1 MIKNPLWERQPRERL
16 QTYLY
21 KKIYIMEIKKANKKL
36 DDVITYIQNL
46 PSETSP
52 DVTLY
57 HFNDNL
63 IELPNEDQLKQMS
76 KRYCW
81 AQADEEYSNYLLELD
96 QEKREQNFHDNT
108 DIMDN
113 IINTMLDITND
124 SVEELKES
132 DYKTSTKIQLEYTV
146 SRTIDL
152 LNKNLRLNHSR
163 PTTISKS
170 DVDVDTKV
178 QFDGVDNLIGAFHAS
193 KKEWARHKQSK

>member
-1 MIKNPLWERQPRERL
+1 MTKNPLWERQPNERL
-16 QTYLY
+16 QLFLY
-21 KKIYIMEIKKANKKL
+21 KKIYIMEIKKANKQL
-36 DDVITYIQNL
+36 SDVITYVEKL
-46 PSETSP
+46 PSNEEHS
-52 DVTLY
+52 DCREY
-57 HFNDNL
+57 QGHL
-63 IELPNEDQLKQMS
+63 IKIPTQRQLENASAKW
-76 KRYCW
+76 CW
-81 AQADEEYSNYLLELD
+81 SQADNDYTNYLLELD

>member
-1 MIKNPLWERQPRERL
+1 MTKNPLWERQPNERL
-16 QTYLY
+16 QLFLY
-21 KKIYIMEIKKANKKL
+21 KKIYIMEIKKATKKL
-36 DDVITYIQNL
+36 ADVITYIEQL
-46 PSETSP
+46 PKDKDDP
-52 DVTLY
+52 TLANY
-57 HFNDNL
+57 NGNL
-63 IELPNEDQLKQMS
+63 IEIPDYS
-76 KRYCW
+76 KLQTASAKYCW
-81 AQADEEYSNYLLELD
+81 SQADEAYSNYQVELD
-96 QEKREQNFHDNT
+96 NKRREQNFHDNT

-193 KKEWARHKQSK
+193 KKEWSRHKQSK

>member
-1 MIKNPLWERQPRERL
+1 MTKNPLWERQPNERL
-16 QTYLY
+16 QLFIY
-21 KKIYIMEIKKANKKL
+21 KKIYIMEIKKANKQL
-36 DDVITYIQNL
+36 NDVITYVEKL
-46 PSETSP
+46 PKHSDDDSCR
-52 DVTLY
+52 LY
-57 HFNDNL
+57 QEHL
-63 IELPNEDQLKQMS
+63 IKIPTYTQLQSAS
-76 KRYCW
+76 KKWCW
-81 AQADEEYSNYLLELD
+81 SQADSDYSNYLLQQDE
-96 QEKREQNFHDNT
+96 EKREANFHDNT

-113 IINTMLDITND
+113 IINTMLDITQD

-193 KKEWARHKQSK
+193 KKEWTRHKQSK

>member
-1 MIKNPLWERQPRERL
+1 MTKNPLWERQPNERL
-16 QTYLY
+16 QLFIY
-21 KKIYIMEIKKANKKL
+21 KKIYIMEIKKANKQL
-36 DDVITYIQNL
+36 NDVITYVEKL
-46 PSETSP
+46 PKHSDDDSCR
-52 DVTLY
+52 LY
-57 HFNDNL
+57 QEHL
-63 IELPNEDQLKQMS
+63 IKIPTYTQLQSAS
-76 KRYCW
+76 KKWRW

-193 KKEWARHKQSK
+193 KKEWSRHKQSK

>member
-1 MIKNPLWERQPRERL
+1 MTKNPLWDRQPNERL
-16 QTYLY
+16 QLFLY
-21 KKIYIMEIKKANKKL
+21 KKIYIMEIKKANKQL
-36 DDVITYIQNL
+36 NDVITCVEKL
-46 PSETSP
+46 PKHSDDDSCR
-52 DVTLY
+52 LY
-57 HFNDNL
+57 QEHL
-63 IELPNEDQLKQMS
+63 IKIPTYTQLQSAS
-76 KRYCW
+76 KKWRW
-81 AQADEEYSNYLLELD
+81 AQADEAYSNHLLELD

-193 KKEWARHKQSK
+193 KKEWSRHKQSK

>member
-1 MIKNPLWERQPRERL
+1 MTKNPLWERQPNERL
-16 QTYLY
+16 QLFIY
-21 KKIYIMEIKKANKKL
+21 KKIYIMEIKKANKQL
-36 DDVITYIQNL
+36 SDVITYVEDL
-46 PSETSP
+46 PSSSDDEGCR
-52 DVTLY
+52 VY
-57 HFNDNL
+57 EDNL
-63 IELPNEDQLKQMS
+63 IKIPTYKQLENAS
-76 KRYCW
+76 TRWCW
-81 AQADEEYSNYLLELD
+81 SQADTEYSNYLLQQDE
-96 QEKREQNFHDNT
+96 EKREANFHDNT

-193 KKEWARHKQSK
+193 KKEWTRHKQSK

>member
-1 MIKNPLWERQPRERL
+1 MTKNPLWERQPNERL
-16 QTYLY
+16 QLFIY
-21 KKIYIMEIKKANKKL
+21 KKIYIMEIKKANKEL
-36 DDVITYIQNL
+36 VDVITYVEKL
-46 PSETSP
+46 PNSGTNENCK
-52 DVTLY
+52 V
-57 HFNDNL
+57 FEENL
-63 IELPNEDQLKQMS
+63 IEIPNLKQLQNASS
-76 KRYCW
+76 KWCW
-81 AQADEEYSNYLLELD
+81 SQADSDYSNYLLELD

-146 SRTIDL
+146 SRAIDL

-193 KKEWARHKQSK
+193 KKEWSRHKQSK

>member
-1 MIKNPLWERQPRERL
+1 MTKNPLWERQPNERL
-16 QTYLY
+16 QLFIY
-21 KKIYIMEIKKANKKL
+21 KKIYIMEIKKANKQL
-36 DDVITYIQNL
+36 NDVITYIENL
-46 PSETSP
+46 PDSSQDKSCKVYE
-52 DVTLY
+52 
-57 HFNDNL
+57 DNL
-63 IELPNEDQLKQMS
+63 IKIPEYKQLQNASTKWH
-76 KRYCW
+76 W
-81 AQADEEYSNYLLELD
+81 AQADEEYSNYLLEVD

-193 KKEWARHKQSK
+193 KKEWTRHKQSK

>member
-1 MIKNPLWERQPRERL
+1 MTTNPLWERQPREQL
-16 QTYLY
+16 HLYLY
-21 KKIYIMEIKKANKKL
+21 KKIYIMEIKKANKQL
-36 DDVITYIQNL
+36 NDVITYVEKL
-46 PSETSP
+46 PKSEEDSTCR
-52 DVTLY
+52 DY
-57 HFNDNL
+57 NGNL
-63 IELPNEDQLKQMS
+63 IKIPTYKQLQKASS
-76 KRYCW
+76 KWCW
-81 AQADEEYSNYLLELD
+81 SQADTEYSNHLLQQDE
-96 QEKREQNFHDNT
+96 EKREANFHDNT

-170 DVDVDTKV
+170 DVDVDTTIE
-178 QFDGVDNLIGAFHAS
+178 FDGVDNLIGAFHAS
-193 KKEWARHKQSK
+193 KKEWNQHTKQSR

>member
-1 MIKNPLWERQPRERL
+1 MTTNPLWERQPNERL
-16 QTYLY
+16 QLFIY
-21 KKIYIMEIKKANKKL
+21 KKIYIMEIKKANKEL
-36 DDVITYIQNL
+36 SDVITYVEKL
-46 PSETSP
+46 PKSEEDSTCR
-52 DVTLY
+52 DY
-57 HFNDNL
+57 NGNL
-63 IELPNEDQLKQMS
+63 IKIPTYNQLQKASS
-76 KRYCW
+76 KWCW
-81 AQADEEYSNYLLELD
+81 SQADSDYSNYLLQQDE
-96 QEKREQNFHDNT
+96 EKREANFHDNT

-113 IINTMLDITND
+113 IINTMLDITHD

-170 DVDVDTKV
+170 DVDVDTTV

-193 KKEWARHKQSK
+193 KKEWNQHKQS

>member
-1 MIKNPLWERQPRERL
+1 MATNPLWERQPNERL
-16 QTYLY
+16 QLFIY
-21 KKIYIMEIKKANKKL
+21 KKIYIMEIKKANKEL
-36 DDVITYIQNL
+36 SDVITYVEKL
-46 PSETSP
+46 PKSEK
-52 DVTLY
+52 DVSCREYDGHLIKIPTLS
-57 HFNDNL
+57 
-63 IELPNEDQLKQMS
+63 QLQKAS
-76 KRYCW
+76 SRWCW
-81 AQADEEYSNYLLELD
+81 SQADSDYSNYLLQQDE
-96 QEKREQNFHDNT
+96 EKREANFHDNT

-113 IINTMLDITND
+113 IINTMLDITQD

-170 DVDVDTKV
+170 DVDVDTTV

-193 KKEWARHKQSK
+193 KKEWNQHKQS

>member
-1 MIKNPLWERQPRERL
+1 MTKNPLWERQPNERL
-16 QTYLY
+16 QLFIY
-21 KKIYIMEIKKANKKL
+21 KKIYIMEIKKANKQL
-36 DDVITYIQNL
+36 SDVITYVEKL
-46 PSETSP
+46 PSSSDDEGCR
-52 DVTLY
+52 VY
-57 HFNDNL
+57 EDNL
-63 IELPNEDQLKQMS
+63 IKIPTYKQLENAS
-76 KRYCW
+76 TRWCW
-81 AQADEEYSNYLLELD
+81 SQADNDYTNYLLELD
-96 QEKREQNFHDNT
+96 QEKREANFHDNT

-193 KKEWARHKQSK
+193 KKEWNRHKSK

>member
-1 MIKNPLWERQPRERL
+1 
-16 QTYLY
+16 
-21 KKIYIMEIKKANKKL
+21 MEIKKANKQL
-36 DDVITYIQNL
+36 SDVITYVEDL
-46 PSETSP
+46 PSSSDDEGCR
-52 DVTLY
+52 VY
-57 HFNDNL
+57 EDNL
-63 IELPNEDQLKQMS
+63 IKIPTYKQLENAS
-76 KRYCW
+76 TRWCW
-81 AQADEEYSNYLLELD
+81 SQADTEYSNYLLQQDE
-96 QEKREQNFHDNT
+96 EKREANFHDNT

-193 KKEWARHKQSK
+193 KKEWTRHKQSK

>member
-1 MIKNPLWERQPRERL
+1 MTKNPLWERQPRERL
-16 QTYLY
+16 QTFLY
-21 KKIYIMEIKKANKKL
+21 KKIYIMEIKTLPKKPS
-36 DDVITYIQNL
+36 DVITYVEKL
-46 PSETSP
+46 PKPNKNEEIREY
-52 DVTLY
+52 DG
-57 HFNDNL
+57 HL
-63 IELPNEDQLKQMS
+63 IEVPTQSQLQNISVKYAWQD
-76 KRYCW
+76 
-81 AQADEEYSNYLLELD
+81 ADTEYSNHLLELD

-193 KKEWARHKQSK
+193 KKEWTRHKQSK

>member
-1 MIKNPLWERQPRERL
+1 MTTNPLWERQPNERL
-16 QTYLY
+16 QLFIY
-21 KKIYIMEIKKANKKL
+21 KKIYIMEIKKANKQL
-36 DDVITYIQNL
+36 NDVITYVENL
-46 PSETSP
+46 PSSSDDEGCR
-52 DVTLY
+52 VY
-57 HFNDNL
+57 EDNL
-63 IELPNEDQLKQMS
+63 IKIPTYKQLENAS
-76 KRYCW
+76 TRWCW
-81 AQADEEYSNYLLELD
+81 SQADTEYSNHLLQQDE
-96 QEKREQNFHDNT
+96 EKREANFHDNT

-113 IINTMLDITND
+113 IINTMLDITHD

-170 DVDVDTKV
+170 DVDVDTTV

-193 KKEWARHKQSK
+193 KKEWNQHKQS